1 MKTVI
6 MLTKRNMLL
15 YLKDKSA
22 VFFSLLSMLI
32 IIGLTIIFLGK
43 MNVDNIL
50 EMVSIERK
58 VAEYLVNSWV
68 MAGIIVVNSV
78 TVTLGVIGIMIE
90 DEDRNRIAS
99 FWVAP
104 ISRVKIILGYI
115 LAAFIIGCIFCF
127 ITLVI
132 SQVYIYSAGGEFLGS
147 MALIKSI
154 IFIVINVFSSACFVF
169 FIATFVHSTN
179 AFSSIS
185 TIIGTL
191 IGFIAG
197 MYLPMGLLP
206 NMVQKIV
213 KLFPIVYGT
222 SLMRGVYVKDAMEN
236 VFNGAPVEII
246 NEYTDYMGITLSLGG
261 QYINDTKKV
270 LILLGS
276 GFIFIV
282 LSSIVLKKRTLKIGK
297 RF

>member
-68 MAGIIVVNSV
+68 MAGIIVVNSI

-261 QYINDTKKV
+261 EYINDTKKV

-282 LSSIVLKKRTLKIGK
+282 LSTMVLKKKNIKDR
-297 RF
+297 

>member
-261 QYINDTKKV
+261 EYINDTKKV

-282 LSSIVLKKRTLKIGK
+282 LSTMVLKKKNIKDR
-297 RF
+297 

>member
-68 MAGIIVVNSV
+68 MAGIIVVNSI

-282 LSSIVLKKRTLKIGK
+282 LSSIVLKKKNIKDR
-297 RF
+297 

>member
-282 LSSIVLKKRTLKIGK
+282 LSSIVLKKKNIKDR
-297 RF
+297 

>member
-58 VAEYLVNSWV
+58 LAEYLVNSWV

-222 SLMRGVYVKDAMEN
+222 SLMRGVYVKDAIEN

-282 LSSIVLKKRTLKIGK
+282 LSSIVLKKKNIKDR
-297 RF
+297 

>member
-58 VAEYLVNSWV
+58 LAEYLVNSWV

-104 ISRVKIILGYI
+104 ISHVKIILGYI
-115 LAAFIIGCIFCF
+115 ISSFIIGCIFCF
-127 ITLVI
+127 ITLGI
-132 SQVYIYSAGGEFLGS
+132 SQVYIYSVGGEFLGS
-147 MALIKSI
+147 MELIKSI

-261 QYINDTKKV
+261 EYINDTKKV

-282 LSSIVLKKRTLKIGK
+282 LSTMVLKKKNIKDR
-297 RF
+297 